1 MKLRNL
7 LFGTMIACAFVAC
20 SNDDDPTPNPETK
33 GEASLVVSVKNGVS
47 GITKAGTETQTTNEK
62 NIQSLKIV
70 LYNAETKAFLAES
83 STIADDDNNDNITNN
98 EIKFTG
104 LNLAGTRVQILAV
117 ANVNTSFVNTTS
129 DKIGVLVTDA
139 TGFTEDNLPMSSGL
153 TDAVLLAEGDNYYGY
168 SDVPDGSTTLSSSP
182 LPLIRNVA
190 RVDLT
195 GLSIDMSAA
204 IKEKY
209 VSGTAKFE
217 MASAFIL
224 NGRTKTKVADAGN
237 WWNQTNVV
245 WGDIAVAY
253 DNAATDYISGFNNS
267 FKNFKGDKIDAYSKD
282 ITDKDEKTYTIGS
295 SSALTVDLKNNPIQF
310 YVFENPQTKAARL
323 FKGDESDPVVSG
335 KFATELVI
343 KGSFSLADAKK
354 DGSDNI
360 YAIEKSDA
368 YWPLVIAVDGTVSP
382 ATYQG
387 AIHRNVVYQVSATL
401 AGKGYKDPTTPNPD
415 PVEMFV
421 KTTVV
426 DWATAN
432 QNVTIE

>member
-7 LFGTMIACAFVAC
+7 LFVTMIACAFVAC
-20 SNDDDPTPNPETK
+20 SNDDDPTPTPEAK

-47 GITKAGTETQTTNEK
+47 GITKAVTQTANEK

-70 LYNAETKAFLAES
+70 LYNATTKAFLAES
-83 STIADDDNNDNITNN
+83 STIAPDDKDDQITNN

-104 LNLAGTRVQILAV
+104 LNLAGTSVQILAV
-117 ANVNTSFVNTTS
+117 ANVNTSFANTTS
-129 DKIGVLVTDA
+129 DNIGVLVTDA

-153 TDAVLLAEGDNYYGY
+153 TAAVTLVEGNNYYGY
-168 SDVPDGSTTLSSSP
+168 SSVPEGSTSLSSTP

-195 GLSIDMSAA
+195 DLSIDMDAA
-204 IKEKY
+204 TKEKY

-217 MASAFIL
+217 ITSAFIL
-224 NGRTKTKVADAGN
+224 NGRTKTKVADAGS

-245 WGDIAVAY
+245 WGNIAATY
-253 DNAATDYISGFNNS
+253 ADAATDYISGFDNS
-267 FKNFKGDKIDAYSKD
+267 FKNFIGTKIDAYSKN
-282 ITDKDEKTYTIGS
+282 ITDNSEKTYTIGS
-295 SSALTVDLKNNPIQF
+295 SSALTVSLEGNPIQF
-310 YVFENPQTKAARL
+310 YVFENPQEKAART
-323 FKGDESDPVVSG
+323 FESDPVTSG

-354 DGSDNI
+354 AGSDNI
-360 YAIEKSDA
+360 YAVEKSDA
-368 YWPLVIAVDGTVSP
+368 YWPLVIAVDGTVTP
-382 ATYQG
+382 DTYMN

-432 QNVTIE
+432 QSVTIE

>member
-20 SNDDDPTPNPETK
+20 SNDDDPTPTPEAK

-47 GITKAGTETQTTNEK
+47 GITKAGTETQTGNEK
-62 NIQSLKIV
+62 NIKSLKIV
-70 LYNAETKAFLAES
+70 LYNAETKVFLAES
-83 STIADDDNNDNITNN
+83 STIAPDDKDDQITNN

-104 LNLAGTRVQILAV
+104 LNLAGTSVQILAV
-117 ANVNTSFVNTTS
+117 ANVDASFANTTS
-129 DKIGVLVTDA
+129 DNIGVLVTDA

-153 TDAVLLAEGDNYYGY
+153 TDAVTLAEGDNYYGY
-168 SDVPDGSTTLSSSP
+168 SSVPEGSTSLSSTP

-204 IKEKY
+204 TKEKY

-217 MASAFIL
+217 ITSAFIL
-224 NGRTKTKVADAGN
+224 NGRTKTKVADAGS

-245 WGDIAVAY
+245 WGNIAATY

-267 FKNFKGDKIDAYSKD
+267 FENFTGNQIGAYSKD
-282 ITDKDEKTYTIGS
+282 ITDNSEKTYTIGS
-295 SSALTVDLKNNPIQF
+295 SSALTVNLQNNPIQF

-323 FKGDESDPVVSG
+323 FKGDESDPILSG

-343 KGSFSLADAKK
+343 KGKFSLSDAKK
-354 DGSDNI
+354 AGSNNI
-360 YAIEKSDA
+360 YVAEKADA

-382 ATYQG
+382 ETYMN

-432 QNVTIE
+432 QSVTIE